1 MDISVWQVLIY
12 LAPTV
17 AHSDEAVRAECFQ
30 ECRGTLY
37 FTLSQNNRPF
47 PARCRPERLIRGC
60 QAPGREHRLQER
72 LASKVGGGLHE
83 VDELLGRWFQSG
95 CRLSYPGS

>member
-1 MDISVWQVLIY
+1 MDVSVWQVLIY

-47 PARCRPERLIRGC
+47 PARCGPERLIGGC
-60 QAPGREHRLQER
+60 QAPGRERRLQER
-72 LASKVGGGLHE
+72 LASEGGELYG

-95 CRLSYPGS
+95 CKIN

>member
-1 MDISVWQVLIY
+1 MDVSVWQVFIY
-12 LAPTV
+12 WAPTV

-47 PARCRPERLIRGC
+47 PAFCKPEKLITGLPSSRKGA
-60 QAPGREHRLQER
+60 QTARE
-72 LASKVGGGLHE
+72 VG
-83 VDELLGRWFQSG
+83 V
-95 CRLSYPGS
+95 

>member
-1 MDISVWQVLIY
+1 MKRLCERCLFSHKSSGDSPHLSVLQTSITAPLMDVSVWQVLIY
-12 LAPTV
+12 LAPTA

-60 QAPGREHRLQER
+60 QGWRR
-72 LASKVGGGLHE
+72 KGGAA
-83 VDELLGRWFQSG
+83 
-95 CRLSYPGS
+95 

>member
-1 MDISVWQVLIY
+1 MDVSVWQVLIY

-47 PARCRPERLIRGC
+47 PARYGPERLIRGC

-72 LASKVGGGLHE
+72 LASEGGKLYE

-95 CRLSYPGS
+95 CELH

>member
-1 MDISVWQVLIY
+1 MDVSVWQVLIY

-17 AHSDEAVRAECFQ
+17 AHSYEAVRAECFQ

-47 PARCRPERLIRGC
+47 PARCRPERRLIGGC
-60 QAPGREHRLQER
+60 QASGREHRLQEK
-72 LASKVGGGLHE
+72 LASKEGELYE

-95 CRLSYPGS
+95 CNLS

>member
-1 MDISVWQVLIY
+1 MDVSVWQVLIY

-47 PARCRPERLIRGC
+47 PARCGPERLIGGC
-60 QAPGREHRLQER
+60 QAPGRERRLLER
-72 LASKVGGGLHE
+72 LASKGGNYVKLMN
-83 VDELLGRWFQSG
+83 
-95 CRLSYPGS
+95 C